1 MDRHVQD
8 DYGQKYRQTC
18 AVSLWTKV
26 QTDLNMITMDK
37 VQTDQYSF
45 TVDRSIDRL
54 VQFCYG
60 QKYRQISTVLLWT
73 EVQTDLH
80 MTLDRCGHVQNDY
93 GQKYMQGH

>member
-1 MDRHVQD
+1 
-8 DYGQKYRQTC
+8 
-18 AVSLWTKV
+18 
-26 QTDLNMITMDK
+26 MDK
-37 VQTDQYSF
+37 
-45 TVDRSIDRL
+45 SIDRL

-93 GQKYMQGH
+93 G